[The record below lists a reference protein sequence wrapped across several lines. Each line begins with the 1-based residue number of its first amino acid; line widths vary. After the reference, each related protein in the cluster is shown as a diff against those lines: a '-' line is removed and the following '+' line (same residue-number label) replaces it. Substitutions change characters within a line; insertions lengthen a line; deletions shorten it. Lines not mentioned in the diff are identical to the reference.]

1 MTLPSAK
8 PAGLPTAQSAPGS
21 INSVDLC
28 VEILKVS
35 CPVALN
41 LSELPDGRY
50 RATALFSDAVYD
62 KLIAWAKTHYRETLA
77 PDDLRDPAL
86 MDESRAALDALTQ
99 ILELGSGFYPFQRV

>member
-50 RATALFSDAVYD
+50 RATALFSDAR
-62 KLIAWAKTHYRETLA
+62 KWATVTETT
-77 PDDLRDPAL
+77 
-86 MDESRAALDALTQ
+86 MRAALQQL
-99 ILELGSGFYPFQRV
+99 LKELSE